1 MIQHHS
7 WSLTEIENMIPYE
20 RQIYMELL
28 NDWVKAENA
37 RIEQEN
43 AKMRRN

>member
-20 RQIYMELL
+20 RMIYMDML
-28 NDWVKAENA
+28 NDWVKQENT

-43 AKMRRN
+43 QKMRH

>member
-1 MIQHHS
+1 MIQHHN

-20 RQIYMELL
+20 SMIYMDML
-28 NDWVKAENA
+28 NDWVKQENA

-43 AKMRRN
+43 QKMRR

>member
-1 MIQHHS
+1 MIQHHN

-20 RQIYMELL
+20 RMIYMAML
-28 NDWVKAENA
+28 NDWVKQENA

-43 AKMRRN
+43 QKMRH

>member
-20 RQIYMELL
+20 RAIYMDLL
-28 NDWVKAENA
+28 NDWVKAENS
-37 RIEQEN
+37 RIEQDN